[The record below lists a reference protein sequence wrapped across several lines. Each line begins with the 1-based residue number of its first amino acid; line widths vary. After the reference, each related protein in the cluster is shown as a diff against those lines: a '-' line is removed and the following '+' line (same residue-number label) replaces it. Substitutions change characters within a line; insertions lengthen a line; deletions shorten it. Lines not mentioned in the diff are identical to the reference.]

1 MTIDLELGA
10 EELRALIQPTT
21 QAPAGDPTRRSTSAG
36 NAGGSLHPGA
46 RLGLLLCASA
56 AAVFVAIG
64 SARVARQRPPAAVPL
79 AIRGGGAIERHAP
92 PPVTAPPVRFRN
104 PFDKAE
110 VFEFPAGT
118 SRAEA
123 RTAVAKLLRER
134 ARERLALFAEKR
146 THRHRAAATVTAQNS
161 ARLSE
166 EGNGLGAPCTLM
178 KCVRSDA
185 GRL

>member
-1 MTIDLELGA
+1 MTIELELGA
-10 EELRALIQPTT
+10 EELRALIQPAT
-21 QAPAGDPTRRSTSAG
+21 QAPAGDPARRSASG
-36 NAGGSLHPGA
+36 SNAGGSLDPGA

-64 SARVARQRPPAAVPL
+64 SARVARQRPPAAVPV
-79 AIRGGGAIERHAP
+79 AVRGGGAIERHAP

-123 RTAVAKLLRER
+123 HTAVAKLLRER
-134 ARERLALFAEKR
+134 ARERLALLAEKR
-146 THRHRAAATVTAQNS
+146 AHRHRPVAVTAQNS
-161 ARLSE
+161 ARLQHRL
-166 EGNGLGAPCTLM
+166 NPAAIANVCLM
-178 KCVRSDA
+178 
-185 GRL
+185 